1 MNCHVQILAHP
12 AKMDGARRGQAP
24 GLEDISGSKNWEN
37 MVDQGFVV
45 HRPEIFDGTNRK
57 TEAHLYHRKAR
68 FEELGHPCKLKLDF
82 KLSEGRYI
90 SADYVTGY

>member
-1 MNCHVQILAHP
+1 
-12 AKMDGARRGQAP
+12 
-24 GLEDISGSKNWEN
+24 
-37 MVDQGFVV
+37 
-45 HRPEIFDGTNRK
+45 
-57 TEAHLYHRKAR
+57 LYHRKAR